1 MSTPSFDPPHRSRCL
16 AFNIPVFLSLTSGLK
31 LVSNL
36 RMTPLRPQTPAK
48 TGDGVAPVRHRHSNV
63 RLFPSRAVH
72 GCLLLTEDTQ
82 DPLTASSSNQD
93 EVNGTCTNK
102 DASVATPKPQTRPQH
117 PGAVPWAYEFSWK
130 DGVMLFDGQAIR
142 TSRGSA
148 KPSETAMFSEQVS
161 KSVVNSGRNQT
172 ISTNSDAHPSASS
185 RLPSSTR
192 LQRELDPV
200 ESPQKPAETEKNDG
214 R

>member
-1 MSTPSFDPPHRSRCL
+1 
-16 AFNIPVFLSLTSGLK
+16 
-31 LVSNL
+31 
-36 RMTPLRPQTPAK
+36 
-48 TGDGVAPVRHRHSNV
+48 
-63 RLFPSRAVH
+63 
-72 GCLLLTEDTQ
+72 
-82 DPLTASSSNQD
+82 
-93 EVNGTCTNK
+93 
-102 DASVATPKPQTRPQH
+102 
-117 PGAVPWAYEFSWK
+117 
-130 DGVMLFDGQAIR
+130 MLFDGQAIR